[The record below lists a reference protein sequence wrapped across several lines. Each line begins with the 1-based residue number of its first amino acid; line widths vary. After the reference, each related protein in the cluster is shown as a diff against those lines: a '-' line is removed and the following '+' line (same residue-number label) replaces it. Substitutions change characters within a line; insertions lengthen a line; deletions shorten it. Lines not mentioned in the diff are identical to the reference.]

1 MQLPVEFQDL
11 MITFELLIMNVCF
24 KLGTFDIGLFVQYV
38 NGAVR

>member
-11 MITFELLIMNVCF
+11 MITFEIINH
-24 KLGTFDIGLFVQYV
+24 GTFDIGLFVQYV

>member
-11 MITFELLIMNVCF
+11 MITFEIINHECFF
-24 KLGTFDIGLFVQYV
+24 KLGTFDIGLFLQYV